1 MNPTQI
7 PFICLRKMNDFL
19 NTLNEKV
26 AHQKNHPER
35 IYRIKLHPIRGE
47 PYKQTGIT
55 SMLFKVTSLH
65 DLWRQMYKYIYNHNQ
80 EVADTVFYDEEAFQR
95 CLEDNDLPNAV
106 DMYVG
111 WLTQFRDD
119 IWAVEMKF

>member
-1 MNPTQI
+1 MDAFFTELSEQI
-7 PFICLRKMNDFL
+7 AFR
-19 NTLNEKV
+19 
-26 AHQKNHPER
+26 KNHPER

-47 PYKQTGIT
+47 PYRQMNIT

-80 EVADTVFYDEEAFQR
+80 QVADTIFFNEEAFQR
-95 CLEDNDLPNAV
+95 CLEHGDITSAV

-111 WLTQFRDD
+111 WLTQFQDD
-119 IWAVEMKF
+119 IWAVEMKL